1 MKSPSVFFPGCVF
14 YLIVKSLILSGC
26 MAAPPVQVCPPD
38 GNINPNLRP
47 PVIANIVVNG
57 RWQRPD
63 SVVMQANEEELFIE
77 LQPTQADSHFF
88 KLAVKGLSPCGIS
101 SIYPQI
107 SYTFLPGGQYQLEYW
122 YQKNG
127 MCSPHQILQIHVK
140 QSIAEQNWF
149 APAILVSVLLI
160 VAVVALFWILDKTRQ
175 SLSLQQ
181 IRNRIAADLHDE
193 VSSDLSGIAISM
205 TTLERRRNISPDDFS
220 KSIQDIRQTL
230 SDTQNNLSDT
240 VWAIKPEKDSSDE
253 LFQRMR
259 KFVYQMLEPQQ
270 IRITFD
276 STLPHDKTLKIT
288 MEQRH
293 TVFKIFKEAVHNIYK
308 HAQATEVKVLI
319 GPHPDGI
326 LLEISDNGIGFDLE
340 AERNG
345 SGVNNYF
352 WRAKE
357 QMIELQVDTAPG
369 KGVRLQMLIP
379 QM

>member
-1 MKSPSVFFPGCVF
+1 
-14 YLIVKSLILSGC
+14 
-26 MAAPPVQVCPPD
+26 MAEPPLRVCPPE
-38 GNINPNLRP
+38 GNIDAALMP
-47 PVIANIVVNG
+47 PVVSRILVNG
-57 RWQRPD
+57 RPQASD
-63 SVVMQANEEELFIE
+63 TIVMQASDEEFMIE
-77 LQPTQADSHFF
+77 LQPMQADSHVF
-88 KLAVKGLSPCGIS
+88 KLAVDGLSPCGCT
-101 SIYPQI
+101 SIYPQM
-107 SYTFLPGGQYQLEYW
+107 SYTFLPGGNYKLEYW
-122 YQKNG
+122 YIRKG
-127 MCSPHQILQIHVK
+127 ACSPHRMLHIQVG
-140 QSIAEQNWF
+140 QSISEQAWF
-149 APAILVSVLLI
+149 KPALVMYIILI
-160 VAVVALFWILDKTRQ
+160 IGAVALLWKLDKTRQ
-175 SLSLQQ
+175 SLSLQN

-205 TTLERRRNISPDDFS
+205 TTLERRRNVSPDDFS